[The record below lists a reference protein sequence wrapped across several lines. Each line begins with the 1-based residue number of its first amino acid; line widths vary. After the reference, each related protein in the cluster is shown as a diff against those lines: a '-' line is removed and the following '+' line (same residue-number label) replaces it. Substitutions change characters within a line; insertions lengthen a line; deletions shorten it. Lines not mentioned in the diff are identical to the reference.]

1 MNPADIAS
9 IELGGL
15 PPAATAASD
24 HPEPAVVAVGGSTQV
39 NQGIL
44 IAYDSAMP
52 TQPAADVT
60 YSLLFAQLAAD
71 AQNDR
76 RTAPDAWMSVWLDV
90 LQGVGWIVER
100 DNRPPGRELPLGTE
114 WPALVTGL
122 LPTSAA
128 QLCAGGMAVAQKLP
142 PTAPGMKVWGRSIAG
157 ADRAMFIPAAALA
170 TRDPTIA
177 AVAVAWQLHQE
188 LTTFFTWSLA
198 FLAQFRS
205 VQMTLNETVYS
216 RLRQDIIARL
226 GTAPA
231 TYVVELTASRQEI
244 PRSKE

>member
-90 LQGVGWIVER
+90 LLLSAAAAACLLIVALSLRTIPLRNSFSSEAEATPGVG
-100 DNRPPGRELPLGTE
+100 
-114 WPALVTGL
+114 
-122 LPTSAA
+122 
-128 QLCAGGMAVAQKLP
+128 AG
-142 PTAPGMKVWGRSIAG
+142 
-157 ADRAMFIPAAALA
+157 
-170 TRDPTIA
+170 
-177 AVAVAWQLHQE
+177 
-188 LTTFFTWSLA
+188 
-198 FLAQFRS
+198 
-205 VQMTLNETVYS
+205 
-216 RLRQDIIARL
+216 
-226 GTAPA
+226 
-231 TYVVELTASRQEI
+231 
-244 PRSKE
+244 